1 MSPRHSNLSV
11 ARIGRSERAEEA
23 LRLRKA
29 GLTFRQIGARMGFT
43 EQRAHHLVSQ
53 ELARLNAKR
62 AESAAAVTRLE
73 LERLDALLAAVW
85 PKALEGDLPCID
97 RVLAVLA
104 RRARL
109 LGLDAEKP
117 AGPAVALQNVN
128 VHMEALDDAQRA
140 AAIAAV
146 LARVG
151 HAGAGPHPAGP
162 DGAAGP
168 LLGGPG
174 GPVDRLSADAGRLA
188 DEVPALDLGEGAT
201 AVCPPD
207 G

>member
-1 MSPRHSNLSV
+1 MSPHSNLSV
-11 ARIGRSERAEEA
+11 VRIGRSERAGQA
-23 LRLRKA
+23 LDLRKA
-29 GLTFRQIGARMGFT
+29 GLTFKEIGRRMGFT
-43 EQRAHHLVSQ
+43 EQHAHRLVTE
-53 ELARLNAKR
+53 ELARLNARR

-109 LGLDAEKP
+109 LGLDQEKP

-174 GPVDRLSADAGRLA
+174 GVANGLSADAGRLA
-188 DEVPALDLGEGAT
+188 DEMPALDLGEGAA